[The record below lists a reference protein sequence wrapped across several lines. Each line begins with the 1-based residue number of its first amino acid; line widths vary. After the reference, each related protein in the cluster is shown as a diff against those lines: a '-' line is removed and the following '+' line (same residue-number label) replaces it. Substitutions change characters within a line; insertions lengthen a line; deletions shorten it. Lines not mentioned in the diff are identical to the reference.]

1 MWVSRRAIALVAADT
16 PFIGNYGI
24 RARARQNGVVS
35 V

>member
-1 MWVSRRAIALVAADT
+1 MAATLVAADT

-24 RARARQNGVVS
+24 HARARQNGVVS